1 MHKHFRCISSDVF
14 KSERGNQTVQS
25 TSDSPIALIRR
36 TGGARSDRAANV
48 SVAIVARARELSAA
62 KLRGRRL
69 KLLHSMAQEGGM
81 LQSPPRAEGA
91 SLSFPSQPTDR
102 ARDGP
107 TPILSTDD
115 VKSADGSAHA
125 AATSNGDSFSEICL
139 KI

>member
-1 MHKHFRCISSDVF
+1 M
-14 KSERGNQTVQS
+14 
-25 TSDSPIALIRR
+25 
-36 TGGARSDRAANV
+36 
-48 SVAIVARARELSAA
+48 SVAIVERARERAVCCEAA
-62 KLRGRRL
+62 RATVEAVTLDGAGRE
-69 KLLHSMAQEGGM
+69 EGGM
-81 LQSPPRAEGA
+81 LQSPPRRTEGA

-102 ARDGP
+102 ASDGP